1 MSLRLQGCEE
11 RYHGV
16 LSRRVRATHAHAP
29 EATYSS
35 AVHSSPE
42 PSGSEGLIARH
53 MMRKAPIATVAT
65 IRTVLM
71 TDIVHSGR
79 GCVVVWG
86 DRKFTARFVPKA
98 RVRTTLAP
106 P

>member
-1 MSLRLQGCEE
+1 
-11 RYHGV
+11 
-16 LSRRVRATHAHAP
+16 
-29 EATYSS
+29 
-35 AVHSSPE
+35 
-42 PSGSEGLIARH
+42 

-71 TDIVHSGR
+71 TDMVLSGA
-79 GCVVVWG
+79 GGVAVWG
-86 DRKFTARFVPKA
+86 DRKLPARFVPKS